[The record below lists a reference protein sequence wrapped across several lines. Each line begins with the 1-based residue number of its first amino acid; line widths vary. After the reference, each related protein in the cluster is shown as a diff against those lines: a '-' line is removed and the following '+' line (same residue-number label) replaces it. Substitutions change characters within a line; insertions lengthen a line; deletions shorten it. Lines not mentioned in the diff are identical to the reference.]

1 MYSFVAFAVHT
12 SVTQRLIDTSLSIS
26 DTHQRSDRASNEG
39 WYDSLLIR
47 RFSFL
52 GFLFRFVKPEIQL
65 GEHLNQG

>member
-1 MYSFVAFAVHT
+1 MYSFVAFAVYT
-12 SVTQRLIDTSLSIS
+12 SVTQRLIDILSIS
-26 DTHQRSDRASNEG
+26 HTHQRSDRASNEG

-52 GFLFRFVKPEIQL
+52 GFLFRFVKQEIQL